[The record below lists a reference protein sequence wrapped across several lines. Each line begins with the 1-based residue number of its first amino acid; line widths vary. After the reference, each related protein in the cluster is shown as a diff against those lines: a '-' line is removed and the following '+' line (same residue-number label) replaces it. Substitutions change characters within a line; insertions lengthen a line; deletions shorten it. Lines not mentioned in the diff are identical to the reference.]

1 MAKNITFKGLGLL
14 LCIILWCISA
24 VVAMEVETIV
34 GIGRVIWENIL
45 YMLTFVGLRI
55 LILWILTL

>member
-24 VVAMEVETIV
+24 MVALAVETIV
-34 GIGRVIWENIL
+34 GIGRAIWATIL
-45 YMLTFVGLRI
+45 YILTFVGLLI